1 MIPDLELIYGDEKLN
16 IEKGTKETVNQPKI
30 LIVDDEVTIRLLLHQ
45 KLTQQGYYCEE
56 VCCSEDALDKMK
68 TYPADLIMLDMKM
81 PGKSGID
88 LLPELKANYPGSA
101 VIMATAVAEANLAIQ
116 CMRLGADDYITK
128 PFNLDEVV
136 MNVEKV
142 LEKQLLEF
150 KIREYQEQL
159 QQKVETQT
167 LEIRKLFL
175 GSIESLVFAL
185 EAKDKYT
192 AGHSR
197 RANQI
202 AMAIGRELNLSEDD
216 LENLRWGSL
225 LHDVGKIAVDQ
236 FVQNK
241 PGKLTPAEYEH
252 IMIHAHVGAGI
263 VKPVVNDK
271 VVQIVEHHHD
281 HYDGK
286 GLHQVIAGENIP
298 LGARIL
304 AIADAYDAMT
314 SDRPYRP
321 AMPVAEARKEI
332 ERCAGTQFDPVAAAA
347 FLKTP
352 ISHSSPEKDGVRL

>member
-1 MIPDLELIYGDEKLN
+1 M
-16 IEKGTKETVNQPKI
+16 
-30 LIVDDEVTIRLLLHQ
+30 
-45 KLTQQGYYCEE
+45 
-56 VCCSEDALDKMK
+56 
-68 TYPADLIMLDMKM
+68 
-81 PGKSGID
+81 
-88 LLPELKANYPGSA
+88 
-101 VIMATAVAEANLAIQ
+101 NL
-116 CMRLGADDYITK
+116 
-128 PFNLDEVV
+128 
-136 MNVEKV
+136 EKV
-142 LEKQLLEF
+142 LEKQMLER
-150 KIREYQEQL
+150 KIKEYQEQL
-159 QQKVETQT
+159 QQKVEMQT
-167 LEIRKLFL
+167 VEIRKLFL
-175 GSIESLVFAL
+175 GAIESLVFAL

-197 RANQI
+197 RANAI
-202 AMAIGRELNLSEDD
+202 ALAIGQELKLPDED

-286 GLHQVIAGENIP
+286 GLHQVISGEDIP

-321 AMPVAEARKEI
+321 AMQVAEARKEI
-332 ERCAGTQFDPVAAAA
+332 ERCSGTQFDPVAAAA

-352 ISHSSPEKDGVRL
+352 ISHSSPEKDIVLGYNISTRSE

>member
-1 MIPDLELIYGDEKLN
+1 MINHE
-16 IEKGTKETVNQPKI
+16 QKI
-30 LIVDDEVTIRLLLHQ
+30 LIVDDEPMIRRLLHV
-45 KLTQQGYYCEE
+45 KLSRQGYRCEE
-56 VCCSEDALDKMK
+56 TGNAVEALEKMR

-81 PGKSGID
+81 PGMSGMD
-88 LLPELKANYPGSA
+88 LLSELKASYPNTA

-136 MNVEKV
+136 LNVEKT
-142 LEKQLLEF
+142 LEKRMLEHRI
-150 KIREYQEQL
+150 KEYQEQL
-159 QQKVETQT
+159 QQKVEEQT
-167 LEIRKLFL
+167 GEIRRLFL
-175 GSIESLVFAL
+175 GSIEALVFAL

-197 RANQI
+197 RVTEI
-202 AMAIGRELNLSEDD
+202 ALAIGRELRLSDED

-225 LHDVGKIAVDQ
+225 LHDVGKIAVDH

-263 VKPVVNDK
+263 VKHVVNEK
-271 VVQIVEHHHD
+271 VVEIVEHHHD
-281 HYDGK
+281 YYNGA
-286 GLHQVIAGENIP
+286 GLHQVIAGEDIP

-304 AIADAYDAMT
+304 TVADSFDAMT

-321 AMPVAEARKEI
+321 ALPVEAARQEI
-332 ERCAGTQFDPVAAAA
+332 KRCIGTQFDPAVADA
-347 FLKTP
+347 FLKLETGC
-352 ISHSSPEKDGVRL
+352 ITSEKEKAAALKM